1 MNLMFSR
8 AHQPIFLDIEIK
20 IKRLLNCH
28 ANFFYLHHYQSNFG
42 ACCQFRYLIFCRKL
56 LKHSLF
62 INYAKSMLIGTH
74 EKIVKMVVNP
84 SKGQQAMKVVLAGL
98 SSIELQI
105 LMRES
110 FVYI

>member
-1 MNLMFSR
+1 
-8 AHQPIFLDIEIK
+8 
-20 IKRLLNCH
+20 
-28 ANFFYLHHYQSNFG
+28 
-42 ACCQFRYLIFCRKL
+42 
-56 LKHSLF
+56 
-62 INYAKSMLIGTH
+62 MLIGTH

-110 FVYI
+110 GNTND